1 MLRAARFL
9 RGYLRP
15 AALPVR
21 TEEVIVPVGGGEVEG
36 TLYLPRG
43 RSRSPGWVVL
53 HGVTVPGRKHESLTR
68 FVGALASTGA
78 AVLVPDVPAWR
89 ALRVRSETARE
100 TLGAAAAYMRERP
113 EVLPGGLGAVGFSFG
128 ATHALIAAAKPEL
141 RGVIRSVVGFGGYFE
156 LGRAIRSMFTGEH
169 EWGGIRYRLD
179 PDPYGRWIL
188 AGNYLT
194 AVPGLEG
201 MGRVAEAAHE
211 LAAEAGRRRT
221 SANDADYDPLKAEA
235 RAGLDAEEREVW
247 DILAPPAGEPVRD
260 LERARAIAAGLAAA
274 ALRADPDL
282 DPLLAIPHLRAR
294 VVLAHGE
301 ADRLIPF
308 TETLRLYEALP
319 PRLEP
324 YASITRLFAHSTG
337 NSAMQALEYGRE
349 GIRFMRLLQ
358 RALRPA

>member
-179 PDPYGRWIL
+179 PDRTG
-188 AGNYLT
+188 AGSW
-194 AVPGLEG
+194 PG
-201 MGRVAEAAHE
+201 
-211 LAAEAGRRRT
+211 T
-221 SANDADYDPLKAEA
+221 
-235 RAGLDAEEREVW
+235 
-247 DILAPPAGEPVRD
+247 
-260 LERARAIAAGLAAA
+260 
-274 ALRADPDL
+274 
-282 DPLLAIPHLRAR
+282 
-294 VVLAHGE
+294 
-301 ADRLIPF
+301 
-308 TETLRLYEALP
+308 T
-319 PRLEP
+319 
-324 YASITRLFAHSTG
+324 
-337 NSAMQALEYGRE
+337 
-349 GIRFMRLLQ
+349 
-358 RALRPA
+358 